1 MNKFFEAY
9 WNKYSY
15 QLDFFLIDYA
25 LNYAWEKDLSDF
37 QTITRKYQNFDHQMF
52 NLHPILNKQFNDEI
66 ASQLVKDGFIF
77 KLSNRKKITKNNK
90 NFFTNLSKLQ
100 NK

>member
-1 MNKFFEAY
+1 
-9 WNKYSY
+9 
-15 QLDFFLIDYA
+15 
-25 LNYAWEKDLSDF
+25 
-37 QTITRKYQNFDHQMF
+37 MF
-52 NLHPILNKQFNDEI
+52 NLLPILNKQFNDEI